1 MQIFEQI
8 KSAFEGELY
17 SENGYIWQ
25 YEIIKKKDLILMIA
39 FIFEGDHV
47 QLKLTKKYPGLLDDK
62 YPCYFNKLLRR
73 FELVRGLD
81 DSHVW
86 VDYFNIKE
94 DSNVHIEDRKR
105 SYYPI
110 PKTIQKQFYLD
121 HEIIKLI
128 DQLKKKIR

>member
-1 MQIFEQI
+1 MGIFEQI

-94 DSNVHIEDRKR
+94 DSNVHIEDKKKC
-105 SYYPI
+105 YYPI
-110 PKTIQKQFYLD
+110 PKTILKQFYLD

-128 DQLKKKIR
+128 DHLKKKIR